1 MTLVELK
8 MQSELEIG
16 HTSGVL
22 KVLIRSNSSNCV
34 HNSSPNSF
42 GFIRA
47 TRWINSLM
55 RHHVQHVCMFWLRQR
70 VLWRLLRQLGWGSQA
85 VSALMTHFKN
95 CGLPLPQ
102 VSPVLV
108 WIIERFQVDVR
119 KIMVLVIFFWVIL
132 RTFHSTPD
140 RFGDL
145 WTGHFLKN
153 VSTLL
158 KSSPSGHFSTC
169 NDNIYRYTWK
179 NQKTHALHTS
189 IQS

>member
-102 VSPVLV
+102 DFPSVGVNHRKVSGRCAQDNGFGHLFLGHFEDLSFHTRPIWGPLDRTFPQ
-108 WIIERFQVDVR
+108 ERFD
-119 KIMVLVIFFWVIL
+119 
-132 RTFHSTPD
+132 TFEIKSK
-140 RFGDL
+140 
-145 WTGHFLKN
+145 WTLFNL
-153 VSTLL
+153 
-158 KSSPSGHFSTC
+158 
-169 NDNIYRYTWK
+169 
-179 NQKTHALHTS
+179 
-189 IQS
+189 